1 MASSEAPPRQR
12 PDPPVT
18 MHDASPTPRARHVD
32 LYWDAGS
39 TNSYFALKLIEPV
52 LARTGATLALHPFNL
67 GHVFRLH
74 RYVLMDEPPAKIAN
88 RIRDLHRWAAR
99 HRLPFQ
105 MPDVFPIKTSR
116 ALRGSLAM
124 RPRGLEHAYVREVM
138 AAYWERND
146 AGIADYAGLAP
157 IVRALGVDPRDFEAE
172 CESADIRQA
181 LVEHTDRALAR
192 GVFGVPMMAV
202 GNELFWG
209 KDRMDFV
216 EEELLRQPAAPD
228 GGTGA
233 IAGAAS
239 APTIAGG
246 AR

>member
-1 MASSEAPPRQR
+1 M
-12 PDPPVT
+12 
-18 MHDASPTPRARHVD
+18 SPTPSEACAHADTPPAAGPRHVD

-52 LARTGATLALHPFNL
+52 LARAGATLALHPFNL

-74 RYVLMDEPPAKIAN
+74 NYVLMDEPPAKIAN

-99 HRLPFQ
+99 HRLPFR

-124 RPRGLEHAYVREVM
+124 RRRGLEQAYVREVM

-146 AGIADYAGLAP
+146 ASIADYAGLAP
-157 IVRALGVDPRDFEAE
+157 IVRALGVDPREFEAE
-172 CESADIRQA
+172 CESPEIRAA
-181 LVEHTDRALAR
+181 LAGHTDRALAR

-202 GNELFWG
+202 GDELFWG

-216 EEELLRQPAAPD
+216 EEALMRLPAA
-228 GGTGA
+228 
-233 IAGAAS
+233 AGDAAV
-239 APTIAGG
+239 APATPGG

>member
-1 MASSEAPPRQR
+1 M
-12 PDPPVT
+12 
-18 MHDASPTPRARHVD
+18 SPTPSEACAHADTPPAAGPRHVD

-52 LARTGATLALHPFNL
+52 LARAGATLALHPFNL

-74 RYVLMDEPPAKIAN
+74 NYVLMDEPPAKIAN

-99 HRLPFQ
+99 HRLPFR
-105 MPDVFPIKTSR
+105 MPEVFPIKTSR
-116 ALRGSLAM
+116 SLRGSLVM
-124 RPRGLEHAYVREVM
+124 RRRGLEQAYVREVM

-146 AGIADYAGLAP
+146 ASIADYAGLAP

-172 CESADIRQA
+172 CESAGIRAA
-181 LVEHTDRALAR
+181 LADHTDRALAR

-202 GNELFWG
+202 GEELFWG

-216 EEELLRQPAAPD
+216 EEALMRLPAAGSGDADAKPAT
-228 GGTGA
+228 GTAPGPGA
-233 IAGAAS
+233 
-239 APTIAGG
+239 P
-246 AR
+246 R